1 MLLNPAHALVGAY
14 GINRGMA
21 EEFASWLVRRDGGQK
36 VVLQFA
42 VNDVV
47 LYAIAPVKDVAS

>member
-1 MLLNPAHALVGAY
+1 
-14 GINRGMA
+14 MA